1 MFSRSSL
8 PRSRWNAAF
17 IAEIS
22 VCTLLLAGSLAAALS
37 LGIYNTRAVY
47 QYDNRESHETAVPF
61 VMEGEGDSFT
71 VNVTFSLNALH
82 ASTFV
87 IGGDDCLEEMMVNGE
102 AVRNVAGLCNLHPG
116 HAIHLPGLNVGE
128 NTLSARVRDTGG
140 KGGFMMRTSW
150 LDPLLLTLVLF
161 MAALFSWV
169 GARLILLRKNVAEA
183 AFLPAIIALAFLIR
197 LSLSW
202 HGGFGGDI
210 HLNQEWSRSA
220 VQLGMVQSYNEQVNP
235 EVMLPNYPPLNIL
248 MFATAGYF
256 YKYTISPDFDPD
268 GPMFRI
274 IIKLPAI
281 FADLIT
287 VVVLFFVLLP
297 MAGRRKALFASLL
310 YAVHPAVFHDS
321 SIWGQTDSVF
331 TLFMCLSLLSAQR
344 HRWLLAGMA
353 VTAALLFKMQAIIIL
368 PVLAVIAG
376 LYWRR
381 WLLMIAGGAIVTVP
395 VMIPFIAKGML
406 QKFVDIFI
414 NSVGYY
420 SSLSSN
426 AYNLWVMLYSK
437 DTGKSA
443 TDLFL
448 NVMEHRTA
456 GLILW
461 GIVIVSVTVGWMRS
475 IAHDIETKGKT
486 GVVFLS
492 AALIAYSFFLFNAE
506 MHERYLFAYMALGL
520 PLVLTGRKGILLYL
534 SASFLFLLNLVS
546 LVAFSDFDRVLV
558 QETFGKSHPVAIAT
572 AHMIVFFLT
581 WQHLH
586 AYQKST
592 ISGKKRALFAFIRS
606 LNPFASDKSTYKKLL
621 QRSILR

>member
-1 MFSRSSL
+1 MFSRFSL
-8 PRSRWNAAF
+8 PQSRWTAAF
-17 IAEIS
+17 IAEIC
-22 VCTLLLAGSLAAALS
+22 VCTLLMAGSLAAALS
-37 LGIYNTRAVY
+37 LGAYNATAVY
-47 QYDNRESHETAVPF
+47 QYDNRASHEVGIPF
-61 VMEGEGDSFT
+61 TMDGEGEYFT
-71 VNVTFSLNALH
+71 VNVNFSLNRLH

-87 IGGDDCLEEMMVNGE
+87 IGPDDCLEEMIVNGE
-102 AVRNVAGLCNLHPG
+102 TVHNVAGLCNMGPG
-116 HAIHLPGLNVGE
+116 HAIRLPALKAGDNM
-128 NTLSARVRDTGG
+128 LSARVHDTGG
-140 KGGFMMRTSW
+140 KGGFLMRTSW

-161 MAALFSWV
+161 MAALFSWI
-169 GARLILLRKNVAEA
+169 GARLILLSKKAKEA
-183 AFLPAIIALAFLIR
+183 AFLPALIAIGLLIR

-220 VQLGMVQSYNEQVNP
+220 VELGMVQSYNEQVNP

-256 YKYTISPDFDPD
+256 FKYTVSPDFDPELPAFD
-268 GPMFRI
+268 I
-274 IIKLPAI
+274 IIKLPAMI
-281 FADLIT
+281 ADLVT
-287 VVVLFFVLLP
+287 VVVLFLVLVP
-297 MAGRRKALFASLL
+297 MAGRRKALFAALL

-331 TLFMCLSLLSAQR
+331 TLFMCLSLLAAQR
-344 HRWLLAGMA
+344 HRWLFAGMA

-368 PVLAVIAG
+368 PVLAIIAG
-376 LYWRR
+376 LYWHR
-381 WLLMIAGGAIVTVP
+381 WLMMIAGGAIVTVP
-395 VMIPFIAKGML
+395 VMIPFIAKNMSG
-406 QKFVDIFI
+406 KFVDIFV

-426 AYNLWVMLYSK
+426 AYNMWVMLYSR

-448 NVMEHRTA
+448 NVMEHRTV

-461 GIVIVSVTVGWMRS
+461 GIVILSVTFGWMRS
-475 IAHDIETKGKT
+475 IRNDIEMKGKT

-520 PLVLTGRKGILLYL
+520 PLVMTGRKGIFLYL

-558 QETFGKSHPVAIAT
+558 QETFGKSHAVAIAT
-572 AHMIVFFLT
+572 TNMIVFFVT
-581 WQHLH
+581 WRHLH
-586 AYQKST
+586 VYQKGT
-592 ISGKKRALFAFIRS
+592 VSGLSWKFFSLIRS
-606 LNPFASDKSTYKKLL
+606 THPFAPAKKGQKSLL
-621 QRSILR
+621 QRLNLR